1 MPRSRMMGAGL
12 ASSTRTG
19 SRANVRQVQV
29 GNKLQGLPPTKNVPV
44 EFSLKSINRRAYGE
58 KKSRNVIFCMNQ
70 IGGVGAV
77 GGGNG
82 SRTFAST
89 ADGVKDC
96 KEGTLE
102 KNKDGSIKLIP
113 LNKN

>member
-19 SRANVRQVQV
+19 SRSNVRQVQV
-29 GNKLQGLPPTKNVPV
+29 GNKLQGLPATRNMPV
-44 EFSLKSINRRAYGE
+44 EFALKSINRAAYGE
-58 KKSRNVIFCMNQ
+58 KKTRNVIFCMNQ

-77 GGGNG
+77 SSGNT
-82 SRTFAST
+82 SRAFAPT

-102 KNKDGSIKLIP
+102 QIKDRKIKLVP
-113 LNKN
+113 LNK

>member
-1 MPRSRMMGAGL
+1 MMGAGL

-19 SRANVRQVQV
+19 SRSNVRQVQV
-29 GNKLQGLPPTKNVPV
+29 GDKLQGLPPTRNRPV
-44 EFSLKSINRRAYGE
+44 EFALKAINRSAYGE
-58 KKSRNVIFCMNQ
+58 KKTRNVIFCMNQ

-82 SRTFAST
+82 SRMFAST

-96 KEGTLE
+96 KEGTLD
-102 KNKDGSIKLIP
+102 KNKDGKIKLVP
-113 LNKN
+113 LNK

>member
-19 SRANVRQVQV
+19 SRSNVRQVQV
-29 GNKLQGLPPTKNVPV
+29 GNKLQGLPATRNMPV
-44 EFSLKSINRRAYGE
+44 EFALKSINRAAYGE
-58 KKSRNVIFCMNQ
+58 KKTRNVIFCMNQ

-77 GGGNG
+77 SSGNT
-82 SRTFAST
+82 SRAFAPT

-102 KNKDGSIKLIP
+102 KNKDGKIKLVP
-113 LNKN
+113 LNK

>member
-1 MPRSRMMGAGL
+1 MLGAGL

-19 SRANVRQVQV
+19 SRSNVRQVQV
-29 GNKLQGLPPTKNVPV
+29 GNKLQGLPPTRNRPV
-44 EFSLKSINRRAYGE
+44 EFALKSINRAAYGE
-58 KKSRNVIFCMNQ
+58 KKTRNVIFCMNQ

-77 GGGNG
+77 SGGNT
-82 SRTFAST
+82 SRMFSST

-102 KNKDGSIKLIP
+102 KNKDGAIKLVP
-113 LNKN
+113 LKKN

>member
-19 SRANVRQVQV
+19 SRTNVRQVQV
-29 GNKLQGLPPTKNVPV
+29 GNKLQGLPPTRNMPV
-44 EFSLKSINRRAYGE
+44 EFALKSINRAAYGE
-58 KKSRNVIFCMNQ
+58 KKTRNVIFCMNQ

-77 GGGNG
+77 SGGNT
-82 SRTFAST
+82 SRMFSST

-102 KNKDGSIKLIP
+102 KNKDGAVKLVP
-113 LNKN
+113 LKKN